1 MKINEKVK
9 KNIKNTLL
17 WVFSYS
23 NMTKNEFFGK
33 NKLYQ
38 FSDIKVVNKKKKK
51 IESKSNKTNKLL
63 PKTFLN

>member
-9 KNIKNTLL
+9 ENIKNTLL

-33 NKLYQ
+33 SKLCQ
-38 FSDIKVVNKKKKK
+38 FSDIKVVNKKKK
-51 IESKSNKTNKLL
+51 IESKSNKTNQLL
-63 PKTFLN
+63 PETFLN